1 MSRAVHHS
9 NADEE
14 AVRNK
19 RDSCVPRGKQGT
31 PEEVAAVSAFLASD
45 ASSFINATEISI
57 WNVSHSMTY
66 GY

>member
-45 ASSFINATEISI
+45 ASSFINATEIYCDGGT
-57 WNVSHSMTY
+57 HSMTY